1 MKIEAT
7 VYKKNGKPRKGKGFS
22 RKELEKVGLNIKE
35 ALKLGIS
42 IDKRRSSAYKENVKI
57 LENFVKT
64 VRGAQAKKAKK
75 PKPKTKTKKN

>member
-42 IDKRRSSAYKENVKI
+42 IDKRRSSAYEENVKI

-64 VRGAQAKKAKK
+64 VRGHSGQKG
-75 PKPKTKTKKN
+75 